1 MTEYIKRTDAIHAA
15 LHYEGAAAVA
25 AIQGLK
31 AFNPHD
37 IMREM
42 LIDGM
47 IDKARC
53 EWVSVKERMP
63 EPDRM
68 VLTAIYTTDLI
79 WQKDGETI
87 EEAAARVQ
95 AEAAARPRR
104 EIGAWNE
111 EDGWYECVFGAP
123 MVCQPEYWLEIP
135 DAPRKEQTDA

>member
-1 MTEYIKRTDAIHAA
+1 MELIYKKDA
-15 LHYEGAAAVA
+15 LHAVLHNTGDAAVA
-25 AIQGLK
+25 AVQEIEPVKVAEL
-31 AFNPHD
+31 
-37 IMREM
+37 
-42 LIDGM
+42 
-47 IDKARC
+47 
-53 EWVSVKERMP
+53 VSCKERLP
-63 EPDRM
+63 EQNRM

-135 DAPRKEQTDA
+135 DAPRKEQTDE

>member
-47 IDKARC
+47 IDRGEWQDEQRGRWIYAKCNLCGKVQDVRSNYCPNCGARM
-53 EWVSVKERMP
+53 R
-63 EPDRM
+63 
-68 VLTAIYTTDLI
+68 
-79 WQKDGETI
+79 GEH
-87 EEAAARVQ
+87 
-95 AEAAARPRR
+95 
-104 EIGAWNE
+104 
-111 EDGWYECVFGAP
+111 D
-123 MVCQPEYWLEIP
+123 
-135 DAPRKEQTDA
+135 EQIH

>member
-1 MTEYIKRTDAIHAA
+1 MELIYKKDAIHAV
-15 LHYEGAAAVA
+15 LHNTGDAAVA
-25 AIQGLK
+25 AVQNIK
-31 AFNPHD
+31 PIKVA
-37 IMREM
+37 
-42 LIDGM
+42 
-47 IDKARC
+47 